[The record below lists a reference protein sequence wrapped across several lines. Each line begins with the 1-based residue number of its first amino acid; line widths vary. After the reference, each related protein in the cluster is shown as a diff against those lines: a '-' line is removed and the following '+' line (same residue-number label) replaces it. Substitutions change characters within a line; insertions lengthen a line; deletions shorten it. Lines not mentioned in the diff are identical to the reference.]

1 MFSIVTQVED
11 DNSFFFFN
19 TGISP
24 ANTGGLLSWNIP
36 ERAQLI
42 SFLVIGG
49 GGGGGAGGQGAAG
62 TARAGGGGGGSG
74 AVTSVI
80 MPAKFLPSTIYLCVG
95 NGGTQGTPGV
105 PAGAG
110 GISAVLVD
118 YDTGFSPY
126 NTIIRANGG
135 NGGTHVGS
143 AAGTGGTVITST
155 SCPLITAGI
164 HKFRA
169 GVSGNA
175 GGSATA
181 VPTNL
186 LPYVS
191 FFLTG
196 GMGGGGVSTGNIGF
210 KGGDILAN
218 GLMPQAGGS
227 AGGTN
232 PPQGTSGIFYQKPL
246 MCQGGAGGGG
256 GSGTGGA
263 GGNGAPGC
271 GGGGGG
277 AGVTAGR
284 GGFGGGGLIIIGI
297 T

>member
-1 MFSIVTQVED
+1 MFSIVTHLED

-19 TGISP
+19 TGTSP
-24 ANTGGLLSWNIP
+24 ANTGGLYTWNVP
-36 ERAQLI
+36 ERAQLV

-74 AVTSVI
+74 AVTSLLI
-80 MPAKFLPSTIYLCVG
+80 PAKFLPSTLYLCVG
-95 NGGTQGTPGV
+95 NGGAQGTAGV
-105 PAGAG
+105 TAGAG
-110 GISAVLVD
+110 GTSAVLVD
-118 YDTGFSPY
+118 NDTSFAPY
-126 NTIIRANGG
+126 NTIVRANGG
-135 NGGTHVGS
+135 NGGSHVGS
-143 AAGTGGTVITST
+143 AAGTGATAVTAT
-155 SCPLITAGI
+155 SCPFITAGI
-164 HKFRA
+164 FKFRA
-169 GVSGNA
+169 GVAGIA

-181 VPTNL
+181 VPANF
-186 LPYVS
+186 LPYTN

-196 GMGGGGVSTGNIGF
+196 GTGGGGVSTGNVGF

-227 AGGTN
+227 AGGAN
-232 PPQGTSGIFYQKPL
+232 PPQGTSGIYYTKPL
-246 MCQGGAGGGG
+246 MGQGGAGGGG
-256 GSGTGGA
+256 GSSVGA
-263 GGNGAPGC
+263 NGGNGAFGC

-284 GGFGGGGLIIIGI
+284 GGFGGGGLIVIGI